1 MVEIV
6 TGALIGYRLVKDAK
20 FVLSIAKYVKN
31 YQGYDTEDNK
41 EDDRAVRNWIMEAI
55 NGLRTHAVNL
65 METGYRNDDD
75 NLEREAKIMMDNL
88 DLFKNEVNLA
98 SAKEAKSVWTKVS
111 DEDFDNLV
119 EFDLKV
125 VEGIGKVEKIMA
137 ELEIEVTSDGENK
150 TKLLG
155 EVKSGITAARNHFI
169 ERMQFVGGFK

>member
-75 NLEREAKIMMDNL
+75 DLEREAKIMMDNL

-111 DEDFDNLV
+111 DKDFDNLV

-137 ELEIEVTSDGENK
+137 ELEIEVTSDRENK

-155 EVKSGITAARNHFI
+155 EAKSGITAVRNHFI

>member
-1 MVEIV
+1 MVEII

-20 FVLSIAKYVKN
+20 FILSIAKYVKN

-41 EDDRAVRNWIMEAI
+41 EDDRAVRNWIMESI

-75 NLEREAKIMMDNL
+75 DLEREAKVMMDNL

>member
-75 NLEREAKIMMDNL
+75 DLEREAKIMMDNL

-155 EVKSGITAARNHFI
+155 EVKSGITAVRNHFI

>member
-75 NLEREAKIMMDNL
+75 DLEREAKIMMDNL

-111 DEDFDNLV
+111 DKDFDNLV

-137 ELEIEVTSDGENK
+137 ELEIEVTSVRENK

-155 EVKSGITAARNHFI
+155 EVKSGITAVRNHFI

>member
-1 MVEIV
+1 MVEII
-6 TGALIGYRLVKDAK
+6 TGALIGYRIVKDAK
-20 FVLSIAKYVKN
+20 FVMSIAKYVKN
-31 YQGYDTEDNK
+31 YQGYDTKDNK
-41 EDDRAVRNWIMEAI
+41 EDDRAVRNWIMESI

-65 METGYRNDDD
+65 MENGYRNDDD
-75 NLEREAKIMMDNL
+75 NLEREAKVMMDNL

>member
-75 NLEREAKIMMDNL
+75 DLEREAKIMMDNL

-137 ELEIEVTSDGENK
+137 ELEIEVTSDRENK

-155 EVKSGITAARNHFI
+155 EAKSGITAVRNHFI

>member
-1 MVEIV
+1 MVEII
-6 TGALIGYRLVKDAK
+6 TGALIGYRIVKDAK
-20 FVLSIAKYVKN
+20 FVMSIAKYVKN
-31 YQGYDTEDNK
+31 YQGYDTKDNK

-75 NLEREAKIMMDNL
+75 DLEREAKIMMDNL

-98 SAKEAKSVWTKVS
+98 SAREAKSVWNKVS
-111 DEDFDNLV
+111 DEDFDDLV

-125 VEGIGKVEKIMA
+125 VIGIDKVEKIMA
-137 ELEIEVTSDGENK
+137 ELEIEVTSDRENK

-155 EVKSGITAARNHFI
+155 EAKSGITAVRNHFI

>member
-20 FVLSIAKYVKN
+20 FVLSIAAYVKN
-31 YQGYDTEDNK
+31 YQGYNSEDNK
-41 EDDRAVRNWIMEAI
+41 QDDRAMRNWIMEST
-55 NGLRTHAVNL
+55 NGLRTHAMNL
-65 METGYRNDDD
+65 METGYWNDD
-75 NLEREAKIMMDNL
+75 DNL

-98 SAKEAKSVWTKVS
+98 STKDAQSVWTKVS
-111 DEDFDNLV
+111 DDDFDNLV

-125 VEGIGKVEKIMA
+125 VEGIGQVKKIMA

-155 EVKSGITAARNHFI
+155 EAKSGITTARNHFI
-169 ERMQFVGGFK
+169 ERMQYVGGFK

>member
-31 YQGYDTEDNK
+31 YQGYDTKDNK

-75 NLEREAKIMMDNL
+75 DLEREAKIMMDNL

-155 EVKSGITAARNHFI
+155 EVKSGITAVRNHFI

>member
-31 YQGYDTEDNK
+31 YQGYDTKDNK

-137 ELEIEVTSDGENK
+137 ELEIEVTSDRENK

-155 EVKSGITAARNHFI
+155 EVKSGITAVRNHFI

>member
-137 ELEIEVTSDGENK
+137 ELEIEVTSDRENK

-155 EVKSGITAARNHFI
+155 EAKSGITAVRNHFI

>member
-1 MVEIV
+1 MVEII
-6 TGALIGYRLVKDAK
+6 TGALIGYRIVKDAK
-20 FVLSIAKYVKN
+20 FVMSIAKYVKN
-31 YQGYDTEDNK
+31 YQGYDSKDNK
-41 EDDRAVRNWIMEAI
+41 EDDRAVRNWIMESI

-75 NLEREAKIMMDNL
+75 DLEREAKVMMDNL

>member
-20 FVLSIAKYVKN
+20 FVLSIAAYVKN
-31 YQGYDTEDNK
+31 YQGYNSEDNK
-41 EDDRAVRNWIMEAI
+41 QDDRAMRNWIMEST
-55 NGLRTHAVNL
+55 NGLRTHAINL

-75 NLEREAKIMMDNL
+75 NLEREAKIMIDNL

-98 SAKEAKSVWTKVS
+98 STKDAKSVWTKVS
-111 DEDFDNLV
+111 DDDFDNLV

-125 VEGIGKVEKIMA
+125 VEEIGQVKKIMA

-155 EVKSGITAARNHFI
+155 EAKSGITTARNHFI

>member
-1 MVEIV
+1 MVEII

-20 FVLSIAKYVKN
+20 FVLSIAKYVKD
-31 YQGYDTEDNK
+31 YQGYDTKDNK
-41 EDDRAVRNWIMEAI
+41 EDDRAVRNWIMESI

-65 METGYRNDDD
+65 MENGYRIDDD
-75 NLEREAKIMMDNL
+75 NLEREAKVMMDNL

-98 SAKEAKSVWTKVS
+98 SAREAKSVWNKVS
-111 DEDFDNLV
+111 DEDFDDLV

-125 VEGIGKVEKIMA
+125 VKGIDKVEKIMA
-137 ELEIEVTSDGENK
+137 ELEIEVTSDGKNK

-155 EVKSGITAARNHFI
+155 EAKSGITAARNHFI

>member
-1 MVEIV
+1 
-6 TGALIGYRLVKDAK
+6 
-20 FVLSIAKYVKN
+20 
-31 YQGYDTEDNK
+31 
-41 EDDRAVRNWIMEAI
+41 
-55 NGLRTHAVNL
+55 
-65 METGYRNDDD
+65 
-75 NLEREAKIMMDNL
+75 MMYNL
-88 DLFKNEVNLA
+88 DLFNNEVNLA

>member
-75 NLEREAKIMMDNL
+75 NLEREAQIMMDNL

>member
-31 YQGYDTEDNK
+31 YQGYDTKDNK

-75 NLEREAKIMMDNL
+75 DLEREAKIMMDNL

-111 DEDFDNLV
+111 DKDFDNLV

-137 ELEIEVTSDGENK
+137 ELEIEVTSDRENK

-155 EVKSGITAARNHFI
+155 EVKSGITAVRNHFI

>member
-31 YQGYDTEDNK
+31 YQGYDTKDNK
-41 EDDRAVRNWIMEAI
+41 EDDRAVRNWIMEST
-55 NGLRTHAVNL
+55 NGLRTHTVNL

-98 SAKEAKSVWTKVS
+98 SAKEAKSVWAKVS

-155 EVKSGITAARNHFI
+155 EVKSGITAVRNHFI
-169 ERMQFVGGFK
+169 ERMQFVGGLK

>member
-1 MVEIV
+1 MVEII

-20 FVLSIAKYVKN
+20 FILSIAKYVKN

-41 EDDRAVRNWIMEAI
+41 EDDRAVRNWIMESI

-75 NLEREAKIMMDNL
+75 DLEREAKVMMDNL

-98 SAKEAKSVWTKVS
+98 SAREAKSVWNKVS

-125 VEGIGKVEKIMA
+125 VKGIGKVEKIMA

-155 EVKSGITAARNHFI
+155 EAKSGITAARNHFI